1 MLPESTIGWDVG
13 GAHLKGALVDG
24 AGRLLQVVQLP
35 CPLWQGMEQL
45 HTALDGALEVLGHC
59 GNHAVT
65 MSGEMVD
72 LFRDRREGVCELA
85 GALQARMDDAQLH
98 FYAGAHGFVDPT
110 QVQEYALRI
119 ASANWRASAELVA
132 RRIPA
137 ALFVD
142 IGSTTTDI
150 AVIEGGQV
158 HGRGEDDSQRMAA
171 DELIYTGV
179 VRTPIMAFAPRVPF
193 AGEWTTVAAE
203 HFATAADIHRLTG
216 QLHEAADQHPA
227 ADGGE
232 KTVAASARR
241 LARMIGR
248 DVDTAPLREWRRL
261 ARWLTRRQIETIE
274 HACARAL
281 SRGLLDDE
289 APVVGAGTGRFL
301 AVELAVRLKRP
312 YRDFVSLFAGADA
325 DPEWISTCAPAVAVA
340 YLGRTANRH
349 GAGGVDR

>member
-13 GAHLKGALVDG
+13 GAHLKAALVDG
-24 AGRLLQVVQLP
+24 GGRLLQVVQLP
-35 CPLWQGMEQL
+35 CPLWQGMEHL
-45 HTALDGALEVLGHC
+45 HSALDGALAVLGEC
-59 GNHAVT
+59 ANHAVT

-72 LFRDRREGVCELA
+72 LFRDRREGVRELA
-85 GALQARMDDAQLH
+85 AALEQRFGDASVH
-98 FYAGAHGFVDPT
+98 FYAGAHGFVAPAQTRD
-110 QVQEYALRI
+110 YALRI

-150 AVIEGGQV
+150 AVIDAGQV
-158 HGRGEDDSQRMAA
+158 HGRGEDDAQRMAV

-179 VRTPIMAFAPRVPF
+179 VRTPVMAFAHRVPF
-193 AGEWTTVAAE
+193 AGEWTTVASE

-216 QLHEAADQHPA
+216 QLHEGADQHPA

-248 DVDTAPLREWRRL
+248 DVDSAPLREWRRL
-261 ARWLTRRQIETIE
+261 ARWLTRSQIETIE

-349 GAGGVDR
+349 GAGSVDR